1 MYGGAEVTANP
12 QPTGS
17 VTSVTTPKLSC
28 MTSTSIGPWRE
39 LAPGI
44 HVVTCEPE
52 HVNVGLVV
60 GADAAML
67 VDAGSTPDQG
77 AALLEAAQEI
87 SPVPV
92 THVVITHNH
101 HDHWFG
107 LAGMSG
113 VTSIAHE
120 NLLAEPSRATRA
132 FAESI
137 GLTEFPQPTSTFSI
151 AKALDLGGGVLVEM
165 VHFGGAHTR
174 GDVLVLVPGAN
185 VIFVGDM
192 LESAGDPQFDETSN
206 IRNWPTALDGV
217 LGAANAATQ
226 FVPGH
231 GPVVDRDFAFIQRAE
246 IGMLHGNTEYLIQQG
261 TKLEDAADASDWPF
275 TRATLDVALPLIYGH
290 LESEG
295 LTPRTQLP
303 ISSL

>member
-1 MYGGAEVTANP
+1 MYGGLEDTANP
-12 QPTGS
+12 QPVGS
-17 VTSVTTPKLSC
+17 VTSAGTPKLSC
-28 MTSTSIGPWRE
+28 MTSTSIGEWRE
-39 LAPGI
+39 LAPGV
-44 HVVTCEPE
+44 HVVTCEPD
-52 HVNVGLVV
+52 HVNVGLLV
-60 GADAAML
+60 GADTAML
-67 VDAGSTPDQG
+67 VDAGSTPEQG
-77 AALLEAAQEI
+77 AAILEAARKI

-107 LAGMSG
+107 LAGMTD

-132 FAESI
+132 FADSI
-137 GLTEFPQPTSTFSI
+137 GLTELPQPTTTFSI
-151 AKALDLGGGVLVEM
+151 AKALNLGGGVLVEM

-174 GDVLVLVPGAN
+174 GDVLVLIPGAS
-185 VIFVGDM
+185 VIFTGDM

-217 LGAANAATQ
+217 LGAANALTQ

-231 GPVVDRDFAFIQRAE
+231 GHVVDRDFAFIQRAE
-246 IGMLHGNTEYLIQQG
+246 LGMLYGNTEMLIQQG
-261 TKLEDAADASDWPF
+261 TKLEDAADANEWPF
-275 TRATLDVALPLIYGH
+275 SHATLKVALPLIYRE
-290 LESEG
+290 LEDKG
-295 LTPRTQLP
+295 IKPRTQLP